1 MTLILTLTSNIS
13 KLNDTVKENINSLV
27 AANKIVDTFKKDSS
41 ALLDDFTKQNRKSF
55 FKNLLMIGGIS
66 FILNGI
72 IMSLFFWIGN
82 ANVNKQLIMR
92 ESAIYE
98 KLMQIDR
105 VQRGEAKFYFDK
117 KDNALYLQDAKK
129 RNVPK
134 KLESETTYLKG
145 FWESFWD

>member
-1 MTLILTLTSNIS
+1 MISTLTSSIT
-13 KLNDTVKENINSLV
+13 KLDDKVKENITSLA
-27 AANKIVDTFKKDSS
+27 AANKIVETFKKDSS
-41 ALLDDFTKQNRKSF
+41 ALLDGFTKQNRKSF

-129 RNVPK
+129 RNVPE